1 MVNFELCF
9 IIFSE
14 VKFDKNFN
22 FVVEMVKVLE
32 MEVIEIIE
40 ENLVFVG
47 ENVGI
52 LFFDVSV

>member
-1 MVNFELCF
+1 
-9 IIFSE
+9 
-14 VKFDKNFN
+14 
-22 FVVEMVKVLE
+22 MVKVLE